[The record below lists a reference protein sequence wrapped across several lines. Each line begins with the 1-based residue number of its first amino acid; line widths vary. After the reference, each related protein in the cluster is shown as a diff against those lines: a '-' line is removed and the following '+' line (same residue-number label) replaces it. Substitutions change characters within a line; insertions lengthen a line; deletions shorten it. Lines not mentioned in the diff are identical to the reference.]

1 MSQVFEWDSDKAK
14 SNIKKHG
21 VSFELAMRA
30 FADPYVLLKQDR
42 FEHGEYRWQ
51 AMGLIDDSLMLLVA
65 HTVNSSPEEEIIRII
80 SARKATKQE
89 RKDYEQNRKTYR

>member
-21 VSFELAMRA
+21 VSFELAARA

-42 FEHGEYRWQ
+42 FENGEYRWQ
-51 AMGLIDDSLMLLVA
+51 AMGLISDSLVLLVA
-65 HTVNSSPEEEIIRII
+65 HTVTDHHGEEIIRII

-89 RKDYEQNRKTYR
+89 KKCCEQNRKAHR